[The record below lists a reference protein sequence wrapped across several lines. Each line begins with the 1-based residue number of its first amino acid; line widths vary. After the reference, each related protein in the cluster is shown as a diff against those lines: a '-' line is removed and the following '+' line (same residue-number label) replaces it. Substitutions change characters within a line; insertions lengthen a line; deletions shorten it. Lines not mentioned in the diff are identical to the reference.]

1 MHVGLGRTRRADTL
15 EDSTVFLFLKL
26 VVLVGVEGKRNVT
39 RLERRTV
46 GVRTVAVR
54 VAVGYV
60 LQTDG
65 ELVRVR
71 PVSLANVGEMQRR

>member
-1 MHVGLGRTRRADTL
+1 VHVGLGRTKRAGTL
-15 EDSTVFLFLKL
+15 EDLTVLLFLKV
-26 VVLVGVEGKRNVT
+26 VVLVGAEGKRNVT
-39 RLERRTV
+39 RLERRAV

-54 VAVGYV
+54 IAVGHV

-71 PVSLANVGEMQRR
+71 LV